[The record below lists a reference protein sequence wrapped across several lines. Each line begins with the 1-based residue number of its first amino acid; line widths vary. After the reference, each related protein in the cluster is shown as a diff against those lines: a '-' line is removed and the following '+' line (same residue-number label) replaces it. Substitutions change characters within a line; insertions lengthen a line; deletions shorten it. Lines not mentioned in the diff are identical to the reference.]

1 MGKRIQ
7 KLKAKQPR
15 AIRINNKERVKKY
28 HKMLEVS
35 INGKCINS
43 VLIVGFGGTRIRQMV
58 HAINNESKDLEI
70 SFEISQI
77 PNNPAIDRIA
87 EKLLDNF
94 KNNVKV

>member
-15 AIRINNKERVKKY
+15 AIRLNKRECTKKY

-43 VLIVGFGGTRIRQMV
+43 VLMVGFGGTRIRQMMRT
-58 HAINNESKDLEI
+58 INNESKDPEI
-70 SFEISQI
+70 S
-77 PNNPAIDRIA
+77 
-87 EKLLDNF
+87 
-94 KNNVKV
+94 